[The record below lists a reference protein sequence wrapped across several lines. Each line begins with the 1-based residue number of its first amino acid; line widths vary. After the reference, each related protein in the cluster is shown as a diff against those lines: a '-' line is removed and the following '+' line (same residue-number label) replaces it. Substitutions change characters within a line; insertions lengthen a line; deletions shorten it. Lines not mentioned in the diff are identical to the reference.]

1 MIVYTIEQ
9 TLFCTALTIQRE
21 RNNLSQEN
29 YMKIGNSALPI
40 LIGLVLLLS
49 VCPVRADDL
58 KSADIFAVL
67 AGSTVTNA
75 GAGVLGATVITGSL
89 GVDPGSACTGFGTCP
104 TTGPGTVIGTV
115 NIADG
120 VALQAQKDLNAAF
133 TTLGGLPFA
142 TTVTGGNLSTF
153 NGGTL
158 LPGVYLVPAATSNL
172 TGTLILKDGG
182 IAGSEFVFQMP
193 KTLITSPGSSID
205 VSGLSPTDKLFWVVG
220 SSATLDVNT
229 VFEGNILALTDIS
242 FLTGATI
249 GCGRALAETG
259 QVTFAG
265 QNTTSLIENQVSVGC
280 FNTLGGA
287 GGGGFNG
294 GPPISIPTPEPGT
307 LLLLG
312 AGIFCIALLMKRVN
326 MVGPVAEA

>member
-1 MIVYTIEQ
+1 
-9 TLFCTALTIQRE
+9 
-21 RNNLSQEN
+21 
-29 YMKIGNSALPI
+29 MKISNSALPI

-49 VCPVRADDL
+49 VGPVWADDL
-58 KSADIFAVL
+58 KTADIFAVL

-89 GVDPGSACTGFGTCP
+89 GVYAGSTCTGFGTCP
-104 TTGPGTVIGTV
+104 TTGPGTVFGTV
-115 NIADG
+115 NLADG
-120 VALQAQKDLNAAF
+120 VAQQAQKDLNTAY
-133 TTLGGLPFA
+133 TTLGGLPVG

-158 LPGVYLVPAATSNL
+158 LPGVYSVPAATSNL
-172 TGTLILKDGG
+172 TGTLILKDMGV
-182 IAGSEFVFQMP
+182 AGSRFVFLMP

-249 GCGRALAETG
+249 GCGRALAENG

-265 QNTTSLIENQVSVGC
+265 QNPTSLIENRVSVGC
-280 FNTLGGA
+280 SNTSGA

-294 GPPISIPTPEPGT
+294 GPPISIPTPEPAT
-307 LLLLG
+307 FVLLG
-312 AGIFCIALLMKRVN
+312 AGIFCIALLTKRVN
-326 MVGPVAEA
+326 MVGRVAEA